1 MQRSQEMSFY
11 QLVMPR
17 ESAWAVMDQLGYMG
31 KAEIVDHDPSI
42 PLIARP
48 FANYIKRCDDLLN
61 KLNLLV
67 ETAQKLSIL
76 KHYTITTKTN
86 HKMCPQIHTH
96 QYLDLLEEQ
105 INAKVNSFI
114 EQNRN
119 HEQLLEQ
126 QTIINDQLDIL
137 QECRMYLGED
147 FFVSRD
153 SKIDYFIGTLK
164 QEEIQQFQRMVFRV
178 TKGNAFVHIKLQN
191 QKALYI
197 VIFPDQGVIL
207 KKKLQ
212 KVQESISL
220 NRFTL
225 PLNLKEFDK
234 IQNDLTVKH
243 KEIKQLIELTNVQL
257 NSSIQELLKQNDG
270 IRLLDHYNMYISKE
284 KALYMQL
291 NKLKMQGNLFLGEL
305 WIPKKDSAQLNE
317 TLLLVKERNRDI
329 PGCQISQKV
338 PNTTPPTY
346 FVLNEF
352 TSVFQQIVNTYGIA
366 RYREINPAIFTIITF
381 PFLFGIMFGDIG
393 HGFCLLMFGIYNIFY
408 KFEPFYEL
416 RYLILLMGFFSFY
429 CGWIYNDFVSLSLNL
444 FGSCY
449 VVDGQMTPNKQH
461 DCTYPFG
468 LDPAWGDNLEFDD
481 SFKMKLS
488 VIIAYFHM
496 FLGIC
501 LSGCN
506 LIYKK
511 DTYGFCCKFL
521 PQILFLTSTIGYMDF
536 LIIFKWVKQFNPND
550 APSIINTMITMVLSF
565 GSVEGPSMWNVNSQ
579 ELIQAILIIIAVI
592 SIPWMWFSHII
603 KGYSIYKRKRNT
615 IVKNSGQ
622 SIEGSQ
628 VIELQIQSILDETQ
642 QEKSLLQIHDHN
654 ELSADEEF
662 TELIVHETIETIEF
676 VLGVI
681 SNTASY
687 LRLWALSLAHS
698 QLADVFYSLILSNS
712 ITEGSIIGALLRYPI
727 WALVSFGVLMCMD
740 TMECFLHSLRLH
752 WVEFQNKFYKGDGI
766 EFKVYSL

>member
-1 MQRSQEMSFY
+1 MLRSQEMSLY
-11 QLVMPR
+11 QLIMPR

-31 KAEIVDHDPSI
+31 KVEIIDHDPSI

-61 KLNLLV
+61 KLNLLI
-67 ETAQKLSIL
+67 ETAQKLTIL
-76 KHYTITTKTN
+76 KQFQISAKTSN
-86 HKMCPQIHTH
+86 KMCPKIHTH
-96 QYLDLLEEQ
+96 QYLDTLEDQ
-105 INAKVNSFI
+105 INSKVNSFL
-114 EQNRN
+114 ELNRN

-126 QTIINDQLDIL
+126 ENIIIDQLDIL
-137 QECRMYLGED
+137 QECRIYLGDD

-164 QEEIQQFQRMVFRV
+164 QDEIYQFQRMVFRV
-178 TKGNAFVHIKLQN
+178 SKGNAFVHIKLQN
-191 QKALYI
+191 SKAIYI
-197 VIFPDQGVIL
+197 VMFPDQGMML

-212 KVQESISL
+212 KVQESMSL
-220 NRFTL
+220 NKFSL

-234 IQNDLTVKH
+234 ISNELTAKL
-243 KEIKQLIELTNVQL
+243 KEIKQLIELTNIQL
-257 NSSIQELLKQNDG
+257 NSFIQELLKQTEG
-270 IRLLDHYNMYISKE
+270 VRLIDHYNMYISKE
-284 KALYMQL
+284 KELYIQL

-317 TLLLVKERNRDI
+317 VLLIVKERNRDI

-338 PNTTPPTY
+338 PHTTPPTY

-352 TSVFQQIVNTYGIA
+352 TQVFQQIVNTYGIA
-366 RYREINPAIFTIITF
+366 RYREINPALFTIITF

-393 HGFCLLMFGIYNIFY
+393 HGFCLLTFGIYNIFY
-408 KFEPFYEL
+408 KFEPFHEF

-429 CGWIYNDFVSLSLNL
+429 SGWIYNDFVSLSLNL

-449 VVDGQMTPNKQH
+449 VVDGQMTPNKPK

-496 FLGIC
+496 CLGIC

-506 LIYKK
+506 FINKK

-521 PQILFLTSTIGYMDF
+521 PQILFLTATIGYMDF
-536 LIIFKWVKQFNPND
+536 LIIFKWVKSFSPED

-565 GSVEGPSMWNVNSQ
+565 GSVEGPSMWSVNSQ
-579 ELIQAILIIIAVI
+579 ELIQSILIIIAVV

-603 KGYSIYKRKRNT
+603 KGYQVFQRKNNVK
-615 IVKNSGQ
+615 IKNSTS

-628 VIELQIQSILDETQ
+628 VIELQLQTIQDETQ
-642 QEKSLLQIHDHN
+642 QEKSLLQTHDHN
-654 ELSADEEF
+654 DLSPDEEF

-698 QLADVFYSLILSNS
+698 QLADVFYSLILSS
-712 ITEGSIIGALLRYPI
+712 PMTEGSIIGALLRYPI

-752 WVEFQNKFYKGDGI
+752 WVEFQNKFYKGDGV
-766 EFKVYSL
+766 EFHVYSL